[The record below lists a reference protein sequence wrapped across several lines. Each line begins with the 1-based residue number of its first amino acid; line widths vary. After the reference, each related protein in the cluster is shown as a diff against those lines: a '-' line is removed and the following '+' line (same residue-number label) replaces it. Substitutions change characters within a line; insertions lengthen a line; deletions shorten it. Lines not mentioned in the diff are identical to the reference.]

1 MPEKIPTT
9 VTYLEITDGSFE
21 RKKTVVSGSHFIE
34 KITKPSYE
42 FYIYLYDRAG
52 ATYNWTARKLM
63 PKEELL
69 KSIHDEQVEIFALIY
84 EGKIAGYVELDFR
97 EEAQAEVAY
106 FGIFPEFQG
115 LRLGPLLLNW
125 ATDYA
130 WSKQGFKRLWVHTCT
145 LDHPKALSVYQRAGF
160 KTYKTETEYVDPL
173 PESYATP
180 SISL

>member
-1 MPEKIPTT
+1 MAEKIPTT
-9 VTYLEITDGSFE
+9 VSYLEITDGSFE
-21 RKKTVVSGSHFIE
+21 RKKTDVNGTCFVE
-34 KITKPSYE
+34 KISKPSYE

-52 ATYNWTARKLM
+52 STYNWTARKLM

-69 KSIHDEQVEIFALIY
+69 KSIHDPSVEIFTLIY
-84 EGKIAGYVELDFR
+84 DGKIAGYVELDFR
-97 EEAQAEVAY
+97 EAGQAEVAY

-125 ATDYA
+125 STNYA
-130 WSKQGFKRLWVHTCT
+130 WSKPAFKRLWVHTCT

-160 KTYKTETEYVDPL
+160 NVYKTETELVDAL
-173 PESYATP
+173 PENYAIP